1 MDFFLWFEL
10 HEWIIIL
17 NDGSQ
22 DLVGKRDTLKPG
34 TQLIAAPVT
43 LPVLALLVSVKCACG
58 QLRALFSFLYAPG
71 TRDDASKTASDG
83 NLSVVLSPKAEHRYM
98 HA

>member
-1 MDFFLWFEL
+1 MDNYFERWFTRSSRETG
-10 HEWIIIL
+10 HVE
-17 NDGSQ
+17 
-22 DLVGKRDTLKPG
+22 TG